1 MRLVETAK
9 ISMPALGL
17 GTFRLEGRHAQRM
30 IERAL
35 AEGYRHIDT
44 AQMYGNEAAIGR
56 GLAGAGVPR
65 DQLFITTKIW
75 PHRFHRPAFDRA
87 VEESLRDLG
96 TDYVDLLLL
105 HWPSREVP
113 VAETLEGMAEAVEQ
127 GRVRQ
132 AGVSNFT
139 RTLFEEAE
147 SRSTVPLAVDQVEYH
162 PYLDQRA
169 LRGFLAERG
178 VVMTAYCPLALG
190 RVADD
195 PVIERIAGAHGATA
209 GQVVLAWILS
219 SANTA
224 AIPKTASPDRLA
236 ENLAAAE
243 LRLTAEEVAAIDD
256 LARPD
261 GRIIDPADLAPAWD

>member
-1 MRLVETAK
+1 MRLVETTK

-35 AEGYRHIDT
+35 VEGYRHIDT

-56 GLAGAGVPR
+56 GIAGTGVPR
-65 DQLFITTKIW
+65 EDLFLTTKIW
-75 PHRFHRPAFDRA
+75 PDRFHRPGFDRA

-113 VAETLEGMAEAVEQ
+113 IAETLEGMAEAVEQ
-127 GRVRQ
+127 GRVRH

-139 RTLFEEAE
+139 RALFEEAE
-147 SRSTVPLAVDQVEYH
+147 SRSTVPLAVDQVEWH
-162 PYLDQRA
+162 PYLDQRP
-169 LRGFLAERG
+169 LRRFLAERDA
-178 VVMTAYCPLALG
+178 VMTAYCPLALG
-190 RVADD
+190 RVMKDR
-195 PVIERIAGAHGATA
+195 VIGRIAEAHDATV
-209 GQVVLAWILS
+209 GQVTLAWILS
-219 SANTA
+219 ARNTA

-243 LRLTAEEVAAIDD
+243 LRLTADEIEAIDR

-261 GRIIDPADLAPAWD
+261 GRIIEPAGLAPAWD